1 MRNVS
6 INLVNVDEE
15 EDKDDETP
23 NDLNDFLMNINYDF
37 TGVELAYCVMNNKS
51 LSEL

>member
-1 MRNVS
+1 LRNVS

-15 EDKDDETP
+15 EEKDETP
-23 NDLNDFLMNINYDF
+23 NDLNDFLMGINYDF

-51 LSEL
+51 LNEL